1 MKILKLLNKFF
12 IIFFTFCFFLKISSA
27 NEPIDIWKIEKN
39 NNTNQNVIISDETS
53 ISDIVFFSISSILL
67 SVSINSNSSF
77 FDNIL
82 PIEDFPDPIMP
93 TKTKF
98 LFNFMSFYIEITQI
112 CRIFEIT

>member
-1 MKILKLLNKFF
+1 MTLLFNFSDFKEITSSIFLKYFSP
-12 IIFFTFCFFLKISSA
+12 FFLKIS
-27 NEPIDIWKIEKN
+27 EM
-39 NNTNQNVIISDETS
+39 VY
-53 ISDIVFFSISSILL
+53 FSISSILL